1 MGEGLG
7 ELVCSYMAEK
17 HQLCIVG
24 GGPAGLTAGL
34 YSSRSRLKTL
44 LIERGVIGG
53 QIANADRVDN
63 YPGFPR
69 GIPGL
74 ELAGLIH
81 QQAVNYGLE
90 TLSGEVTRLV
100 PRRGENIVSTT
111 EGDFTAQ
118 AVIIAGGSQI
128 RKLDVPGESEFQ
140 GKGVSYCATCD
151 GPLFRDKTVAVVGG
165 GDTALTDALYLSRF
179 ASSIKVIHRRN
190 ELRASRLLQEKAR
203 AEPKIEFVW
212 DSVVTEIKGGKLV
225 AELVLKNTRSGKAS
239 SLVVGGVFVAIGLVP
254 NTGYLRGVLPLD
266 EQGYIIAD
274 GLMAT
279 GVAGIFAAGDIRHS
293 PVKQA
298 VVAAGEGAVAAL
310 SAEKFIGSL

>member
-1 MGEGLG
+1 
-7 ELVCSYMAEK
+7 MAEK
-17 HQLCIVG
+17 LQLCIVG

-44 LIERGVIGG
+44 LIEKGVLGG

-69 GIPGL
+69 GISGL

-81 QQAVNYGLE
+81 QQAVSHGLE
-90 TLSGEVTRLV
+90 TLSAEVTRLV
-100 PRRGENIVSTT
+100 PRLGENIVSTT
-111 EGDFTAQ
+111 EGDFTAL
-118 AVIIAGGSQI
+118 AVIIAGGSQF
-128 RKLDVPGESEFQ
+128 RQLDVPGESEFR

-151 GPLFRDKTVAVVGG
+151 GPLFRDKAVAVVGG
-165 GDTALTDALYLSRF
+165 GDAAITDALYLSRF

-190 ELRASRLLQEKAR
+190 KLRAGKLLQEKAR

-212 DSVVTEIKGGKLV
+212 DSVVTEVKGGKLV
-225 AELVLKNTRSGKAS
+225 AELALKNTRSGKTS
-239 SLVVGGVFVAIGLVP
+239 SLEVGGVFVAIGLVP

-266 EQGYIIAD
+266 ERGYIIAD

-279 GVAGIFAAGDIRHS
+279 EVAGIFAAGDIRHNS
-293 PVKQA
+293 VKQA

>member
-1 MGEGLG
+1 
-7 ELVCSYMAEK
+7 MAEK
-17 HQLCIVG
+17 LQLCIVG

-44 LIERGVIGG
+44 LIEKGVLGG

-69 GIPGL
+69 GISGL
-74 ELAGLIH
+74 ELAELIH
-81 QQAVNYGLE
+81 QQAVSHGLE
-90 TLSGEVTRLV
+90 TLSAEVTRLV
-100 PRRGENIVSTT
+100 PRLGENIVSTT
-111 EGDFTAQ
+111 EGDFTAL
-118 AVIIAGGSQI
+118 AVIIAGGSQF
-128 RKLDVPGESEFQ
+128 RQLDVPGESEFR
-140 GKGVSYCATCD
+140 GRGVSYCATCD
-151 GPLFRDKTVAVVGG
+151 GPLFRDKAVAVVGG
-165 GDTALTDALYLSRF
+165 GDAAITDALYLSRF

-190 ELRASRLLQEKAR
+190 KLRAGKLLQEKAR

-212 DSVVTEIKGGKLV
+212 DSVVTEVKGGKLV
-225 AELVLKNTRSGKAS
+225 AELALKNTRSGKTS
-239 SLVVGGVFVAIGLVP
+239 SLEVGGVFVAIGLVP

-274 GLMAT
+274 GSMAT
-279 GVAGIFAAGDIRHS
+279 EVAGIFAAGDIRHNS
-293 PVKQA
+293 VKQA